1 VKLTL
6 PMTPAHKGTKRH
18 KPGEALLD
26 AAYCRALLGIMVLRN
41 GGGTLAF
48 SQADLDQITG
58 MAVVEGMDN
67 QGQFLI
73 GLAYP
78 EEKQS

>member
-1 VKLTL
+1 MKL
-6 PMTPAHKGTKRH
+6 PMTPAHKGSKTPKL
-18 KPGEALLD
+18 GSALTD
-26 AAYCRALLGIMVLRN
+26 AAYCRALLGILILRN
-41 GGGTLAF
+41 GGETIAF
-48 SQADLDQITG
+48 AQADLDQITG